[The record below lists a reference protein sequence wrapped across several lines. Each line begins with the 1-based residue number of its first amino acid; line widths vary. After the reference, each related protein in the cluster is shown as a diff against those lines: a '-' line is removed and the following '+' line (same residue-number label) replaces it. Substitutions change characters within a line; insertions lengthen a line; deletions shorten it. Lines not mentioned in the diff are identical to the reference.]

1 MSYVYNPIKVNV
13 LVKEFEKKD
22 NYITIPQ
29 SYSIVLEA
37 YGLKKGDDV
46 NYRKLLNRMALDRK
60 SAIEKENE
68 ILVAM
73 FDVVMVLIV
82 YMSLKNTLSMG
93 ERRDILKEIMKPA
106 KKLGFEIAV

>member
-1 MSYVYNPIKVNV
+1 MSYVYNPIKLNV

-29 SYSIVLEA
+29 LYSIVLEA
-37 YGLKKGDDV
+37 YGLKGDDV
-46 NYRKLLNRMALDRK
+46 NYRKLLNRMAVDRK

-73 FDVVMVLIV
+73 FDVIMVLIV
-82 YMSLKNTLSMG
+82 YMSLKNTLSLE
-93 ERRDILKEIMKPA
+93 ERRNILEKMMKPA